1 MNPTVTRSLGLAA
14 AFVGR
19 ATAAVAP
26 ASIVVFM
33 KSRRFMASLT
43 RAAALRTEADN
54 PQTTRYFVRRVV
66 FFFGGA
72 AFFGGAG

>member
-1 MNPTVTRSLGLAA
+1 MNPTVVRSLGFAA
-14 AFVGR
+14 AFIGR

-33 KSRRFMASLT
+33 KSRRFMAIP
-43 RAAALRTEADN
+43 N
-54 PQTTRYFVRRVV
+54 PQSNSHRVRRAG
-66 FFFGGA
+66 FFFGGG